1 MNTIYTMIAEDKQVS
16 LQSRFYHVY
25 VGSTPAAQKAL
36 FYLGGYCT
44 DHHYYL
50 AKRDNNDAE
59 FRLRIAESLGVQL
72 YELPCMVAKVEK
84 LVSHLRLHG
93 DLPFQ
98 PCDSANYRQMKEKIS
113 PSFYL
118 NCITKCLKRGAK

>member
-1 MNTIYTMIAEDKQVS
+1 MIAEDSQVS
-16 LQSRFYHVY
+16 LQSRFYHVQ

-36 FYLGGYCT
+36 FYLGGYC
-44 DHHYYL
+44 HQMHYYL
-50 AKRDNNDAE
+50 AKRSNEDAE
-59 FRLRIAESLGVQL
+59 FRLRIAESLGVQV

-93 DLPFQ
+93 ELPFQ
-98 PCDSANYRQMKEKIS
+98 PCDSANYRQLKESTS

-118 NCITKCLKRGAK
+118 NCITKCLKRS